1 MVDRRLMSLVRAA
14 GALGLVTL
22 ATTATTTQSH
32 AGGFGLRDQSSY
44 GQGASYAGV
53 AAGGSL
59 SSMFW
64 NPATMTQLNGIQSE
78 VDLMGLFPYASN
90 TPKTGTLLGVPGYTG
105 GTSDTGDDAFV
116 PSGYF
121 SWQINPKLWVGVSLN
136 SPFGLST
143 SFPTTWAGRD
153 YGQQSSLKTY
163 NATPSLAYRI
173 NDWLSIGAGVQIEYG
188 NASVSRGLSVPV
200 PGVGI
205 FPDSANLS
213 GKGWGYGFTVG
224 ATLTPTPTTIIGIG
238 YRSAINQKLDGSLSV
253 TGPAPLPA
261 TTGSAS
267 TTVNLPDM
275 VSLGVRQRIDPQW
288 TLLGTV
294 EWTNWSRIGT
304 STVTQSSGAAA
315 TIGVTPVT
323 LPFDF
328 KDGWFFSLGAEYQWT
343 ERLAVRAGVG
353 YEISPVTD
361 DVRIPLL
368 PDNDRTWLSIGS
380 SYHISKDLVVD
391 LAYSHLFV
399 RSTSVNISA
408 TSGNPWF
415 DGISYAGDVSAHVDI
430 ISMGLKYRW
439 DNEAPAPKKLLY
451 TK

>member
-1 MVDRRLMSLVRAA
+1 MVDRRRAGLLRAA
-14 GALGLVTL
+14 CALGLVTI
-22 ATTATTTQSH
+22 AGTQAQ

-44 GQGASYAGV
+44 GQGSSYAGV

-64 NPATMTQLNGIQSE
+64 NPATMTQQRGIQSE
-78 VDLMGLFPYASN
+78 MDLMGVFPFASN
-90 TPKTGTLLGVPGYTG
+90 TPKTGTLLGIPTYTG

-121 SWQINPKLWVGVSLN
+121 SWQINPKLWIGVSLN

-153 YGQQSSLKTY
+153 YGQSSSLTTY

-188 NASVSRGLSVPV
+188 NASVSRGLTVPV
-200 PGVGI
+200 PGLGI
-205 FPDSANLS
+205 FQDSANLS
-213 GKGWGYGFTVG
+213 GKGWGYGFTLG
-224 ATLTPTPTTIIGIG
+224 ATLTPTPTTTIGIG

-253 TGPAPLPA
+253 TGPVPLAA

-275 VSLGVRQRIDPQW
+275 VSLGVRQRIDSQW
-288 TLLGTV
+288 TLLGTA

-315 TIGVTPVT
+315 MIAGQNVT
-323 LPFDF
+323 LPFNF

-343 ERLAVRAGVG
+343 ERLAVRAGIG

-368 PDNDRTWLSIGS
+368 PDNDRTWL
-380 SYHISKDLVVD
+380 
-391 LAYSHLFV
+391 
-399 RSTSVNISA
+399 
-408 TSGNPWF
+408 
-415 DGISYAGDVSAHVDI
+415 
-430 ISMGLKYRW
+430 
-439 DNEAPAPKKLLY
+439 
-451 TK
+451 